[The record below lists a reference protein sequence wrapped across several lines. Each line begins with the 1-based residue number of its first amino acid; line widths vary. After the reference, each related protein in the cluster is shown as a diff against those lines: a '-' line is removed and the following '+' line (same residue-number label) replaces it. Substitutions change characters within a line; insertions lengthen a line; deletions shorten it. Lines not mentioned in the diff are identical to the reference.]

1 MPIEALT
8 YVALGARPKISP
20 EAARPVA
27 KRLRLPRSLSDNG
40 KALVSV
46 DLAEVRHTPC
56 PQGGPRVG
64 DIVQALQTEIVQLEA
79 RAAGYGADF
88 ERQRERAER
97 LMVEVVQATAET
109 MPLERRRRGLR
120 TRWRFYGPVTELARL
135 DRQPRTGR
143 TSTRISSCDPG
154 RDRPQGSSVAIR
166 VRYSNV
172 PKKS

>member
-20 EAARPVA
+20 EAARSVG
-27 KRLRLPRSLSDNG
+27 KRPRLPRSLSDNG

-56 PQGGPRVG
+56 PQRGPHVG
-64 DIVQALQTEIVQLEA
+64 DIVGKVEALQTEIVQLEA

-97 LMVEVVQATAET
+97 LMVEVLQATTET

-120 TRWRFYGPVTELARL
+120 TRWRLYGPVTELA
-135 DRQPRTGR
+135 PR
-143 TSTRISSCDPG
+143 STAT
-154 RDRPQGSSVAIR
+154 DRPHVD
-166 VRYSNV
+166 
-172 PKKS
+172 

>member
-20 EAARPVA
+20 EAARSVA

-64 DIVQALQTEIVQLEA
+64 DIVRKVEALQTEIVQLEA

-88 ERQRERAER
+88 ERERERAER

-120 TRWRFYGPVTELARL
+120 TTWRLYGPVTELA
-135 DRQPRTGR
+135 PR
-143 TSTRISSCDPG
+143 STAT
-154 RDRPQGSSVAIR
+154 DRPHVD
-166 VRYSNV
+166 
-172 PKKS
+172 

>member
-1 MPIEALT
+1 MAIEALT

-46 DLAEVRHTPC
+46 DLAEVRHISG

-64 DIVQALQTEIVQLEA
+64 DIVRKVEALQTEIVQLEA
-79 RAAGYGADF
+79 RAAGYRADF
-88 ERQRERAER
+88 ERERERAER
-97 LMVEVVQATAET
+97 LMVEVVQATAEI

-120 TRWRFYGPVTELARL
+120 TSWRLYGPVTELA
-135 DRQPRTGR
+135 PR
-143 TSTRISSCDPG
+143 STAT
-154 RDRPQGSSVAIR
+154 DRPHVD
-166 VRYSNV
+166 
-172 PKKS
+172 

>member
-20 EAARPVA
+20 EAARSVA

-56 PQGGPRVG
+56 PRGVRRAG
-64 DIVQALQTEIVQLEA
+64 DIVPLVEKIEALQTEIVQLEA
-79 RAAGYGADF
+79 RAAGYGADS
-88 ERQRERAER
+88 ERERERAER
-97 LMVEVVQATAET
+97 LMVAVVQATAET

-120 TRWRFYGPVTELARL
+120 TRWRLYGPVTELA
-135 DRQPRTGR
+135 PR
-143 TSTRISSCDPG
+143 STAT
-154 RDRPQGSSVAIR
+154 DRPHVD
-166 VRYSNV
+166 
-172 PKKS
+172 

>member
-46 DLAEVRHTPC
+46 DLAEVRHIPC
-56 PQGGPRVG
+56 PQGGPGVG
-64 DIVQALQTEIVQLEA
+64 DIVRKVEALQTEIVQLEA

-88 ERQRERAER
+88 ERERERTER

-120 TRWRFYGPVTELARL
+120 TRWRLYGPVTELA
-135 DRQPRTGR
+135 PR
-143 TSTRISSCDPG
+143 STAT
-154 RDRPQGSSVAIR
+154 DRPHVD
-166 VRYSNV
+166 
-172 PKKS
+172 